1 MFSGPVTTM
10 MSMPAA
16 ARCLR
21 ARKTRWSYSAFGN
34 ADSEPCRM
42 PPLSISE
49 VSDEVGGSGVE
60 SDTETRC
67 GARLYGTR
75 RVRDA
80 RDRIVDQA
88 VGAIELRKSRRSRTG
103 DVKRCR
109 CRGAAFVHLAN
120 HERNTRTGQ
129 KPRRGHCQ
137 RDATELDQFEVRK
150 NAPAIAA
157 NPRDIMVRGDAFIE
171 HHRQRTSLGKAVDGT
186 PISARNALFDISE
199 IVDGQ
204 CVELLK
210 RFRRRPAPIRV
221 RRNFDLAA

>member
-60 SDTETRC
+60 SDTETGC
-67 GARLYGTR
+67 VARLYGAR

-88 VGAIELRKSRRSRTG
+88 VGAIELRKSWRRRAG

-109 CRGAAFVHLAN
+109 CRGPTFVHLAN
-120 HERNTRTGQ
+120 QERNTPTGQ
-129 KPRRGHCQ
+129 KPRAGHGRGE
-137 RDATELDQFEVRK
+137 ATWL
-150 NAPAIAA
+150 
-157 NPRDIMVRGDAFIE
+157 
-171 HHRQRTSLGKAVDGT
+171 
-186 PISARNALFDISE
+186 
-199 IVDGQ
+199 
-204 CVELLK
+204 
-210 RFRRRPAPIRV
+210 
-221 RRNFDLAA
+221 